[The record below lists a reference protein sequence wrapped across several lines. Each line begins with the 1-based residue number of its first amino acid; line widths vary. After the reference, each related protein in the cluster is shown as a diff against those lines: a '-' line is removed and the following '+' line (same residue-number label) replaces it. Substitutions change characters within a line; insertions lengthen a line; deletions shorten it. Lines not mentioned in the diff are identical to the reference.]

1 MVPNR
6 MERRRHHDAVYWFD
20 LNKCARQRTGIEVDC
35 VQLSVLRNIKD
46 PKAAELTCGLGK
58 KKEMTQ
64 ET

>member
-1 MVPNR
+1 
-6 MERRRHHDAVYWFD
+6 MEKAPRRRLLVRSF
-20 LNKCARQRTGIEVDC
+20 KCARQRTGIEVDC

-46 PKAAELTCGLGK
+46 PKAAELTYGLGI